1 MYAFVRI
8 VKDNTVSVYNLKYYV
23 LQNINS
29 SSKFRLF
36 VICSVNK
43 RKSLKIIDII
53 DEKDFS
59 IFYKKRLSFL

>member
-1 MYAFVRI
+1 MDSFIRV

-36 VICSVNK
+36 VICFVNK

-53 DEKDFS
+53 DKKDFS
-59 IFYKKRLSFL
+59 IFSKKKT